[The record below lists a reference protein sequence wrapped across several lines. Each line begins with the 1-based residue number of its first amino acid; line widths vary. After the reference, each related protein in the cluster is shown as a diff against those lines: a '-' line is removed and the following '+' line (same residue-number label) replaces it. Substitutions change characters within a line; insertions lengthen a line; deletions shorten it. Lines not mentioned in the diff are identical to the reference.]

1 MERRLCAF
9 EHCFVAHG
17 QSYGLRA
24 QDADLLDRLASRVS
38 LGWQAPAVTLG
49 EISPW
54 YELRR
59 ADDPKRPYRLTVGDE
74 SLIES
79 LDLPVVLDAFDRHA
93 ERKSW
98 SGACSSRKDGA
109 NSLPRRYKPQ

>member
-1 MERRLCAF
+1 MERRSCAF
-9 EHCFVAHG
+9 ERCFVAHG

-24 QDADLLDRLASRVS
+24 QDAGLLDRLASRVP
-38 LGWQAPAVTLG
+38 LGWQAPAGTSG
-49 EISPW
+49 EISLW

-59 ADDPKRPYRLTVGDE
+59 ADDPNGPYRLTVCDE

-98 SGACSSRKDGA
+98 
-109 NSLPRRYKPQ
+109 